1 MAEGW
6 VQIGE
11 EDLEGKYDEI
21 ALIGIAHERF
31 AERFAISFTENAN
44 YGAGPAA
51 FAIIELRSGTQF
63 IVQHEYG
70 HPEPGVWL
78 VGRVDADAD
87 KQRAEFADV
96 LGLETSDY
104 RLIKRG
110 DRWFDAG
117 TGGPI

>member
-1 MAEGW
+1 MVEW

-21 ALIGIAHERF
+21 ALIGIPHEQF
-31 AERFAISFTENAN
+31 AERFGISFTGNSR

-51 FAIIELRSGTQF
+51 FAVVELRSGAQF

-78 VGRVDADAD
+78 FCRVDADAD
-87 KQRAEFADV
+87 KQRAEFADG
-96 LGLETSDY
+96 LGLDTSDY
-104 RLIKRG
+104 RWTKRG
-110 DRWFDAG
+110 DRWLDAG
-117 TGGPI
+117 TGEPT